1 MPRTATKSKPTSRTA
16 SQKAKAERTLNASQ
30 GENKP
35 QREPRGII
43 KMQEPNVNKGDNSRY
58 LRHALANRNMPPI
71 DISDPKQVQER
82 VDWYFNHCVED
93 DMKPTVMG
101 LANSL
106 GVDRKTLNNWRD
118 GTYRAN
124 NKAREHLHIVKRA
137 YDLLE
142 EMYEDYMMNGKINP
156 VAGIFM
162 GKNHF
167 GYTDQQEVILTP
179 NDPLGDTE
187 NTKQL
192 QDKYVETTF
201 GNDKKSQK

>member
-1 MPRTATKSKPTSRTA
+1 MPRTATKSKTTSRKA
-16 SQKAKAERTLNASQ
+16 SQRPKAETSESTSQ
-30 GENKP
+30 DEATPK
-35 QREPRGII
+35 RKPRGII

-58 LRHALANRNMPPI
+58 LRHALASLNMPPI

-93 DMKPTVMG
+93 DMKPTVTG
-101 LANSL
+101 LGNAL
-106 GVDRKTLNNWRD
+106 GVNRATLKNWAD
-118 GTYRAN
+118 GTYRAKN
-124 NKAREHLHIVKRA
+124 GNEHLNIVKRA
-137 YDLLE
+137 YDLLA

-187 NTKQL
+187 STKQL